1 MSRSNMPFHNSVHDF
16 GSKLADHLGYE
27 LIMERS
33 DSMAILLA
41 KNSNVIR
48 VVKQP

>member
-1 MSRSNMPFHNSVHDF
+1 MNLSNMPFHNNVHDF

-33 DSMAILLA
+33 DSMVVLLA
-41 KNSNVIR
+41 REPNVTR